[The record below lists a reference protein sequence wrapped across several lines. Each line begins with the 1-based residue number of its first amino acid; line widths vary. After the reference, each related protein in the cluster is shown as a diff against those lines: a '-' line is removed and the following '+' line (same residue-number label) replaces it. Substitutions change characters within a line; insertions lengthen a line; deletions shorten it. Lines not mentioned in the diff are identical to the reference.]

1 MKVSKLLVFTQENC
15 PNCPVAKKAAE
26 KVSEEFHIP
35 LEVFDVTKL
44 PEELEFE
51 LLQNQIYIASTPAI
65 VAVGEDGMQLLVLG
79 DPVSYEELR
88 NMLIKG

>member
-26 KVSEEFHIP
+26 KVSEELRIP
-35 LEVFDVTKL
+35 LEIFDVTRL

-65 VAVGEDGMQLLVLG
+65 VAIEEGGMRLLVLG
-79 DPVSYEELR
+79 DPVSYEDLK
-88 NMLIKG
+88 NILMKG